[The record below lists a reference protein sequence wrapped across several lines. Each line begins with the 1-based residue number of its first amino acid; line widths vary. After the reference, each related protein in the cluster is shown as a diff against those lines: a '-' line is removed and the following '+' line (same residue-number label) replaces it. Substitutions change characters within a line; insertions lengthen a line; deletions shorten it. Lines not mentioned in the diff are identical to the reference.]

1 MPGTLFYFRNM
12 LAAVRDRI
20 AKLIQEGK
28 TLEQVLEAKPTA
40 NFDKTMAP
48 AIPAEMFVKIV
59 YGDLTKR

>member
-1 MPGTLFYFRNM
+1 M
-12 LAAVRDRI
+12 LVTVRDRI

-40 NFDKTMAP
+40 DFDKTMAP